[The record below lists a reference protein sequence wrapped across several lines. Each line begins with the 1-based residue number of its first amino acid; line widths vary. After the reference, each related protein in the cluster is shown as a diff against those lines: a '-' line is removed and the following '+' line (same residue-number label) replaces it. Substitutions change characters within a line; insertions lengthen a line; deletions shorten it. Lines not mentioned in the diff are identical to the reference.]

1 MRAKAAP
8 FPAPKGNWVAS
19 IFIAS
24 LSYTVPIERIDA
36 VLADHLAWLKA
47 GHEAGH
53 FLAWGPREPRN
64 GGLILARAA
73 TRAEAQALLESDP
86 VLLHELATCEI
97 IEWNPRFIGPGLEAL
112 HG

>member
-1 MRAKAAP
+1 M
-8 FPAPKGNWVAS
+8 AS

-53 FLAWGPREPRN
+53 FLAWGPREPRD
-64 GGLILARAA
+64 GGLIFVRAGS
-73 TRAEAQALLESDP
+73 RAEAEALLAADP
-86 VLLHELATCEI
+86 FMVHQLAACTI
-97 IEWNPRFIGPGLEAL
+97 IEWTPRFVGPGLEAFN
-112 HG
+112 G

>member
-1 MRAKAAP
+1 M
-8 FPAPKGNWVAS
+8 AS

-53 FLAWGPREPRN
+53 FLAWGPREPRD
-64 GGLILARAA
+64 GGLIFVRAGS
-73 TRAEAQALLESDP
+73 RAEAEALLASDP
-86 VLLHELATCEI
+86 FMVHQLADCTI
-97 IEWNPRFIGPGLEAL
+97 MEWTPRFVGPGLEAFN
-112 HG
+112 G